1 MTVNIAFFKGKI
13 KKLFGLLP
21 VVGKEIVKDKCFI
34 RASSLAYSSLLA
46 IVPLFALV
54 FALFTAFGA
63 FNQVQTDVKNFIVK
77 MLVPTMHQDF
87 LNYINSF
94 INNSKTLGIAG
105 LLVFAITSI
114 SLIDSI
120 SENFNAVWGSSN
132 RRSFIAKF
140 TSYSSVIVFGT
151 LFIGASFA
159 ISHPIRS
166 LLSRLPEVLFLFRWV
181 MLLLPSILIFTT
193 FMLMIS
199 AIPAGKVRIKSSILG
214 ALSGTILWDL
224 ARWIFV
230 NGTNYVIR
238 MSVIYGSLAAI
249 PIFLLWLYIIWLI
262 VLSSLEIT
270 YVHQY
275 HGNVIRK
282 SISGGMSPSLMII
295 NGLDL
300 FFLIADNFTKGGKPY
315 SVAQLAY
322 IRGLSLTECE
332 KYLKLFSETDILYV
346 SQDGKSILPVRD
358 PGSMKADEILKPLIG
373 YSNKKSESDNVSE
386 VIFDSF
392 IKAGFSSIREVNIKD
407 LLNGAT
413 GR

>member
-1 MTVNIAFFKGKI
+1 MTVNVTFFKGKI
-13 KKLFGLLP
+13 KKLLSLLP
-21 VVGKEIVKDKCFI
+21 IVGKEIVKDKCFI

-63 FNQVQTDVKNFIVK
+63 FNQVQTDIKNFIVK

-87 LNYINSF
+87 LDYINSF

-105 LLVFAITSI
+105 LLVFAVTSI

-151 LFIGASFA
+151 LFIGTSFA
-159 ISHPIRS
+159 ISHPIRA

-249 PIFLLWLYIIWLI
+249 PIFLLWLYIIWLV

-282 SISGGMSPSLMII
+282 SITRGMSPSLNII

-300 FFLIADNFTKGGKPY
+300 FFLIADNFTSGGKPY

-332 KYLKLFSETDILYV
+332 KYLKLFSKSDILYV
-346 SQDGKSILPVRD
+346 SQDRKSILPVRD
-358 PGSMKADEILKPLIG
+358 PGSIKAVEILKPLIG
-373 YSNKKSESDNVSE
+373 YSNKKRKSDTISEE
-386 VIFDSF
+386 IFDTF
-392 IKAGFSSIREVNIKD
+392 IKAGFASIREVNVKD
-407 LLNGAT
+407 LLYGKT

>member
-1 MTVNIAFFKGKI
+1 MTGNIKFFKGKI
-13 KKLFGLLP
+13 KKLFSLLSI
-21 VVGKEIVKDKCFI
+21 VGKEIRKDKCFI

-63 FNQVQTDVKNFIVK
+63 FNQVQTDIKNFIVK

-87 LNYINSF
+87 LEYINSF

-105 LLVFAITSI
+105 LLIFAITSI

-166 LLSRLPEVLFLFRWV
+166 LLSRLPEVLFLFRWG

-199 AIPAGKVRIKSSILG
+199 AIPAGKVSIKSSILG

-230 NGTNYVIR
+230 NGTNYIIR

-282 SISGGMSPSLMII
+282 IVSREMSPSIRII

-300 FFLIADNFTKGGKPY
+300 FFLIADNFIKGGKPY
-315 SVAQLAY
+315 SVAKLAY
-322 IRGLSLTECE
+322 IRGLSLSECE
-332 KYLKLFSETDILYV
+332 EYLKLFLKNDILYV
-346 SQDGKSILPVRD
+346 SQDSKSILPVRD
-358 PGSMKADEILKPLIG
+358 PGSIKADEILKPLIG
-373 YSNKKSESDNVSE
+373 HSDKKGENNNLSEE
-386 VIFDSF
+386 IFDTF
-392 IKAGFSSIREVNIKD
+392 MKAGFSSIREIDIKD
-407 LLNGAT
+407 LLYGKKGN
-413 GR
+413 